1 MLPTLSV
8 KNLTKYYGQKR
19 VVNDLSFSLYPG
31 QIFGF
36 VGPNGAGKST
46 TIKMITG
53 LANISSG
60 DVRIGGYSIDKS
72 FAKAISN
79 IGAVVEMPQLY
90 GYLSGE
96 KNLKLYASFYGKQAI
111 KRIPQIV
118 KLVGMEN
125 RIKEKVSTYSLG
137 MKQRLGIAQALLG
150 KPNLLILDEPTNGLD
165 PNGIIDMR
173 NFLKKIATEEGIAIL
188 VSSHILA
195 EMELMCDTVGIMNM
209 GRLESIKSIDSI
221 KQKEMGPQTIKVT
234 VSFPNYAGKLIMEKF
249 NPEHISIEDKTLTVV
264 IDPVRIPEISVLLV
278 TNGVSIY
285 SIHAIKKTL
294 EDIFLETVQPK
305 ALPAPKKKN

>member
-8 KNLTKYYGQKR
+8 NNLTKYYGQKR

-53 LANISSG
+53 LANSSSG
-60 DVRIGGYSIDKS
+60 DVRIGGYSINKS
-72 FAKAISN
+72 FKKAIEN

-111 KRIPQIV
+111 NRIPHIV

-165 PNGIIDMR
+165 PNGIVEIR
-173 NFLKKIATEEGIAIL
+173 KILKVLAEKEKMTIII
-188 VSSHILA
+188 SSHNLA
-195 EMELMCDTVGIMNM
+195 ELEQTCDIIGIINNGDLIEYKTMAQINEMIEKNQKVQLMCNY
-209 GRLESIKSIDSI
+209 
-221 KQKEMGPQTIKVT
+221 
-234 VSFPNYAGKLIMEKF
+234 PNYAAVEIKEKYKIECKIVG
-249 NPEHISIEDKTLTVV
+249 NSVILPLREKHIATI
-264 IDPVRIPEISVLLV
+264 ISFLNYKKIKVY
-278 TNGVSIY
+278 GIKK
-285 SIHAIKKTL
+285 IHKTL
-294 EDIFLETVQPK
+294 EELYFEILENNRPSSSIV
-305 ALPAPKKKN
+305 

>member
-53 LANISSG
+53 LASISSG

-165 PNGIIDMR
+165 PNGIVEIR
-173 NFLKKIATEEGIAIL
+173 KILKALAEKEKITIII
-188 VSSHILA
+188 SSHNLA
-195 EMELMCDTVGIMNM
+195 ELEQTCDIIGIINNGDLIEYKTMAQINEMIEKNQKVQLMCNY
-209 GRLESIKSIDSI
+209 
-221 KQKEMGPQTIKVT
+221 
-234 VSFPNYAGKLIMEKF
+234 PNYAAVEIKEKYKIECKIVG
-249 NPEHISIEDKTLTVV
+249 NSVILPLREKHIATI
-264 IDPVRIPEISVLLV
+264 
-278 TNGVSIY
+278 VSFLNYKKIKVY
-285 SIHAIKKTL
+285 GIKKIHKTL
-294 EDIFLETVQPK
+294 EELYFEILENNRPSSSIV
-305 ALPAPKKKN
+305 